1 MCSGRTKVDSTIIV
15 WRVHGRIQ
23 SPSLV
28 SNNYKYDSS
37 VGWPVHSLQSL
48 YYTYPFSC
56 VNSCLRNWHAS
67 LQMCSMYSAIMTV
80 TWRGGCRLLWPFEL
94 YKRFKQS
101 ALKRT
106 FPDGWLTRKRF
117 YKAVISQHR
126 RKGKNRCTQK
136 RSKAS
141 VVNRFHIHKKCDHW
155 PYDPHSNGIGSGVRA
170 LSPSES
176 RLLAAMKQVLS
187 AQQVWPRLL
196 SHLCVCVPRTVTAGD

>member
-1 MCSGRTKVDSTIIV
+1 MTPLIEWVPPMYSGRTKVDSTIIV

-67 LQMCSMYSAIMTV
+67 SQMCSMYSAIMTV

-126 RKGKNRCTQK
+126 RKGKVGEETG
-136 RSKAS
+136 
-141 VVNRFHIHKKCDHW
+141 VHKKGQK
-155 PYDPHSNGIGSGVRA
+155 P
-170 LSPSES
+170 
-176 RLLAAMKQVLS
+176 VLS
-187 AQQVWPRLL
+187 TGFTSTKNATIDLMI
-196 SHLCVCVPRTVTAGD
+196 HTVME

>member
-1 MCSGRTKVDSTIIV
+1 MTPRIEWVPLMCSGRTKVDSTIIV

-94 YKRFKQS
+94 YNASSKVHWKEHS
-101 ALKRT
+101 PTA
-106 FPDGWLTRKRF
+106 GWLES
-117 YKAVISQHR
+117 ASI
-126 RKGKNRCTQK
+126 K
-136 RSKAS
+136 RSFRSIGERVKTG
-141 VVNRFHIHKKCDHW
+141 VHKKGQK
-155 PYDPHSNGIGSGVRA
+155 P
-170 LSPSES
+170 
-176 RLLAAMKQVLS
+176 VLS
-187 AQQVWPRLL
+187 TGFTSTKNATIDLMI
-196 SHLCVCVPRTVTAGD
+196 HTVME